1 MELNYILDI
10 DSSERDPQQFPN
22 PNDYV
27 IKPNRRMYNV
37 TNIKLI
43 SARIPTTQLLIN
55 EGNKQFDI
63 TTDSNNTIVLQE
75 GTWSN
80 GFNLASN
87 LQDQLVNFD
96 GLSNNLNVNYES
108 NTQSFTFTNS
118 NTTSFSFN
126 FYGGSNGYA
135 TSTSVGTPAEVLGF
149 SHSNISSTGNVLVS
163 NIIDLNGPNSIIIAL
178 SSGSSNFHKQLYI
191 DGAEF
196 SIGSNSYDSPV
207 SQPLATCYTGRI
219 LTEGL
224 GQIIDYSGRD
234 DPIDYRFYKGPE
246 KSISKLRV
254 QFYYNNG
261 TKLIPYD
268 FGNRNHILKF
278 EITCSLDKFVD
289 LPKNVK
295 PTALPPPIEFKH
307 KKRLTVKQKQT
318 LIVILIALFGGLV
331 MLSMFKRPV
340 II

>member
-10 DSSERDPQQFPN
+10 DSSERDPQQYPN

-63 TTDSNNTIVLQE
+63 TDSNNTIVLQE

-87 LQDQLVNFD
+87 LEAQLVNFD
-96 GLSNNLNVNYES
+96 GSNSITVNYEQ
-108 NTQSFTFTNS
+108 NTHSLSFTSPVN
-118 NTTSFSFN
+118 FSFN

-135 TSTSVGTPAEVLGF
+135 TSSSVGTPAEVLGF
-149 SHSNISSTGNVLVS
+149 SHSNTSVGTTLLSNVINLS
-163 NIIDLNGPNSIIIAL
+163 GPNSIIIAL
-178 SSGSSNFHKQLYI
+178 SSGSSDFHKELYI

-196 SIGSNSYDSPV
+196 SVDSNSYDSPTTL
-207 SQPLATCYTGRI
+207 PLTTCYTGRI
-219 LTEGL
+219 LTNDL
-224 GQIIDYSGRD
+224 GETIKYDGTK
-234 DPIDYRFYKGPE
+234 DPVDYRFFKGPE

-295 PTALPPPIEFKH
+295 PTALPPPVEFKH
-307 KKRLTVKQKQT
+307 KKRLTTKQKQT
-318 LIVILIALFGGLV
+318 LIIILIALFGGLI

>member
-55 EGNKQFDI
+55 QGNKQFDI
-63 TTDSNNTIVLQE
+63 TDSNNTIVLQE

-87 LQDQLVNFD
+87 LEDQLVNFD
-96 GLSNNLNVNYES
+96 GSNSITVDYEQ
-108 NTQSFTFTNS
+108 NTHSLSFTSPVN
-118 NTTSFSFN
+118 FSFN

-135 TSTSVGTPAEVLGF
+135 TSSSVGTPAEVLGF
-149 SHSNISSTGNVLVS
+149 SHSNISSTGNVLLS
-163 NIIDLNGPNSIIIAL
+163 NVINLSGPNSIIIAL
-178 SSGSSNFHKQLYI
+178 SSGSSDFHKELYI

-196 SIGSNSYDSPV
+196 SVDSNSYDSPV
-207 SQPLATCYTGRI
+207 TLPLTTCYTGRI
-219 LTEGL
+219 LTEEL
-224 GQIIDYSGRD
+224 GQIIDYNGRD
-234 DPIDYRFYKGPE
+234 DPVDYRFYKGPE

-295 PTALPPPIEFKH
+295 PTALPPPVEFKY
-307 KKRLTVKQKQT
+307 KKRLTAKQKQT

>member
-55 EGNKQFDI
+55 QGNKQFDI
-63 TTDSNNTIVLQE
+63 TDSNNTIVLQE

-87 LQDQLVNFD
+87 LEDQLVNFD
-96 GLSNNLNVNYES
+96 GSNSITVDYEQ
-108 NTQSFTFTNS
+108 NTHSLSFTSPVN
-118 NTTSFSFN
+118 FSFN

-135 TSTSVGTPAEVLGF
+135 TSSSVGTPAEVLGF
-149 SHSNISSTGNVLVS
+149 SHSNTSVGTTLLSNVI
-163 NIIDLNGPNSIIIAL
+163 NLNGPNSIIIAL
-178 SSGSSNFHKQLYI
+178 SSGSSDFHKELYI

-196 SIGSNSYDSPV
+196 SVDSNSYDSPV
-207 SQPLATCYTGRI
+207 TIPLTTCYTGRI
-219 LTEGL
+219 LTNDL
-224 GQIIDYSGRD
+224 GETINYDGTK
-234 DPIDYRFYKGPE
+234 DPVDYRFYKGPE

-295 PTALPPPIEFKH
+295 PTALPPPVEFRH
-307 KKRLTVKQKQT
+307 KKRLTTKQKQT
-318 LIVILIALFGGLV
+318 LIIILIALFGGLI

>member
-55 EGNKQFDI
+55 QGNKQFDI
-63 TTDSNNTIVLQE
+63 TDSNNTIVLQE

-87 LQDQLVNFD
+87 LEDQLVNFD
-96 GLSNNLNVNYES
+96 GSNSITVDYEQ
-108 NTQSFTFTNS
+108 NTHSLSFTSPVN
-118 NTTSFSFN
+118 FSFN

-135 TSTSVGTPAEVLGF
+135 TSSSVGTPAEVLGF
-149 SHSNISSTGNVLVS
+149 SHSNTSVGTTLLSNVI
-163 NIIDLNGPNSIIIAL
+163 NLNGPNSIIIAL
-178 SSGSSNFHKQLYI
+178 SSGSSDFHKELYI

-196 SIGSNSYDSPV
+196 SVDSNSYDSPV
-207 SQPLATCYTGRI
+207 TIPLTTCYTGRI
-219 LTEGL
+219 LTNDL
-224 GQIIDYSGRD
+224 GETINYDGTK
-234 DPIDYRFYKGPE
+234 DPVDYRFYKGPE

-295 PTALPPPIEFKH
+295 PTALPPPVEFKH

-318 LIVILIALFGGLV
+318 LIIILIALFGGLI

>member
-1 MELNYILDI
+1 MELNYILDV

-22 PNDYV
+22 PNDYIV
-27 IKPNRRMYNV
+27 KPNRPMYNV
-37 TNIKLI
+37 TNIKLV

-63 TTDSNNTIVLQE
+63 TNSNNTIVLQE

-87 LQDQLVNFD
+87 LTDQLVSFD
-96 GLSNNLNVNYES
+96 GINDITINYEQ
-108 NTQSFTFTNS
+108 NTHSLSFTS
-118 NTTSFSFN
+118 PVDFSFN

-135 TSTSVGTPAEVLGF
+135 TSSPIGTPAEVLGF
-149 SHSNISSTGNVLVS
+149 SHSNTSIGTTLFSNVI
-163 NIIDLNGPNSIIIAL
+163 NLNGPNSIIIAL
-178 SSGSSNFHKQLYI
+178 SSGSSDFHKQLYI

-196 SIGSNSYDSPV
+196 SINSNSYDSPV
-207 SQPLATCYTGRI
+207 TRPLTTMYTGRI
-219 LTEGL
+219 LTNDL
-224 GQIIDYSGRD
+224 GEIIKYDGRK
-234 DPIDYRFYKGPE
+234 DPVNYRFYKGPE
-246 KSISKLRV
+246 KNISQLRV

-289 LPKNVK
+289 LPKDVK
-295 PTALPPPIEFKH
+295 PTALPPPVEIENQIKNRF
-307 KKRLTVKQKQT
+307 TVKQKQT
-318 LIVILIALFGGLV
+318 IIVVLVALFGGLV
-331 MLSMFKRPV
+331 LLSMLKRPV

>member
-55 EGNKQFDI
+55 QGNKQFDI
-63 TTDSNNTIVLQE
+63 TDSNNTIVLQE

-87 LQDQLVNFD
+87 LEDQLVNFD
-96 GLSNNLNVNYES
+96 GSNSITVDYEQ
-108 NTQSFTFTNS
+108 NTHSLSFTSPVN
-118 NTTSFSFN
+118 FSFN

-135 TSTSVGTPAEVLGF
+135 TSSSVGTPAEVLGF
-149 SHSNISSTGNVLVS
+149 SHSNTSVGTTLLSNVI
-163 NIIDLNGPNSIIIAL
+163 NLNGPNSIIIAL
-178 SSGSSNFHKQLYI
+178 SSGSSDFHKELYI

-196 SIGSNSYDSPV
+196 SVDSNSYDSPV
-207 SQPLATCYTGRI
+207 TIPLTTCYTGRI
-219 LTEGL
+219 LTNDL
-224 GQIIDYSGRD
+224 GETIKYDGTK
-234 DPIDYRFYKGPE
+234 DPVDYRFYKGPE

-295 PTALPPPIEFKH
+295 PTALPPPVEFRH
-307 KKRLTVKQKQT
+307 KKRLTTKQKQT
-318 LIVILIALFGGLV
+318 LIIILIALFGGLI